1 MDLITKINKSRT
13 TLKSYLQKEW
23 DTSTIENYSDKE
35 IEAIY
40 TNKTLKKQ
48 NIISFGQASS
58 CNFSLQHRKIPS
70 HKLHIIYYNF
80 PELNTNHVKIT
91 KTCADKIN
99 ALYENEIIKV
109 DDSVI
114 TIILEKITENL
125 EKSIETIFINGQE
138 KIMNEGLS
146 DDVIQENES
155 LEISEQLYH
164 HHFRN
169 IHIFFLDH
177 LSIDISN
184 HIHVPKHECIRN
196 KAEIQMI
203 LDKCNATTTQLPA
216 IFRTD
221 PQAKI
226 KRIAPGDICK
236 ITRTSKTGGEND
248 YYRICV

>member
-1 MDLITKINKSRT
+1 MDLITKINKSRG
-13 TLKSYLQKEW
+13 TLKKYLQKEW

-35 IEAIY
+35 IENIY
-40 TNKTLKKQ
+40 TNKILKKQ
-48 NIISFGQASS
+48 NLISFGQASS

-80 PELNTNHVKIT
+80 PELNANHVKIT
-91 KTCADKIN
+91 KTCADKID
-99 ALYENEIIKV
+99 ALYDNEIINI

-114 TIILEKITENL
+114 IIILEKITENL
-125 EKSIETIFINGQE
+125 EKSIANSFSNGQE
-138 KIMNEGLS
+138 KLINEGLS
-146 DDVIQENES
+146 DSIIQENEV
-155 LEISEQLYH
+155 LDDSEQLSY

-184 HIHVPKHECIRN
+184 HSNVPKHECIRDKN
-196 KAEIQMI
+196 EIQRI
-203 LDKCNATTTQLPA
+203 LEKCNSTVSQLPV

-236 ITRTSKTGGEND
+236 ITRTSKTGGENE

>member
-23 DTSTIENYSDKE
+23 DTSSIENYSDKE

-99 ALYENEIIKV
+99 ALYDNEIIKI

-125 EKSIETIFINGQE
+125 EKSIETVFNNGQE
-138 KIMNEGLS
+138 QLMNEGLS

-155 LEISEQLYH
+155 LETSEQLYY

-177 LSIDISN
+177 LTIDISN
-184 HIHVPKHECIRN
+184 HVHVPNHECIRD
-196 KAEIQMI
+196 KTEIQLI
-203 LDKCNATTTQLPA
+203 LDKCNSTTAQLPV

-236 ITRTSKTGGEND
+236 ITRTSKTGGENE